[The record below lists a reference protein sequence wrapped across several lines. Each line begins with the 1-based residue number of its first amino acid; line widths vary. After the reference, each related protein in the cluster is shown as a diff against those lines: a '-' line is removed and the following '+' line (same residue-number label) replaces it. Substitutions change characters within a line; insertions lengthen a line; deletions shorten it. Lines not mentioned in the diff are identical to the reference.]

1 MAKIESKVLD
11 CIRREY
17 VDKCG
22 RYYGAY
28 IDDKNAKF
36 FDGVVEYLERI
47 SDAYGYQLY
56 CRPVTRKKCFDKE
69 LLYTDIDTA
78 IEYLKKIKSEGYTSI
93 DEEWDSY
100 ESYGVY
106 AYKDGVET
114 VEEAAHRIFKNYI
127 YPKVRDMAKRDKEI
141 REKEDEIKRI
151 SEEIDR
157 LKKGEHINDY

>member
-11 CIRREY
+11 CIRSEY
-17 VDKCG
+17 IDKCG
-22 RYYGAY
+22 RYYGIY
-28 IDDKNAKF
+28 VDDDNVRF
-36 FDGVVEYLERI
+36 FDDAVKETERI

-93 DEEWDSY
+93 DEEWDFY
-100 ESYGVY
+100 ECYDVY
-106 AYKDGVET
+106 AYKKGVET
-114 VEEAAHRIFKNYI
+114 VEEAAHRIFKDYI

-151 SEEIDR
+151 SGEIDR
-157 LKKGEHINDY
+157 LKKGK